1 MSYDQYDP
9 GGLTVE
15 ELSNQLMALQSRL
28 ASTISDVKREDGEI
42 LAKQS
47 QILQDIDSINLN
59 VSAFDSRIGA
69 AEASISL
76 QSDEINLMVREADLT
91 GNYIVS
97 LINLTSTTATIAADN
112 INLVG
117 AVTVLSDITGNL
129 GTITAGNIDLN
140 EGIKIGEFLWLGQG
154 FTDSTPKYIYFNNDG
169 YIRTTDG
176 LFWINS
182 ESRLDLDANTSINF
196 NAQSYSFNSGTSI
209 NFNNIPVTGLNV
221 TVNFG

>member
-47 QILQDIDSINLN
+47 QILQDIDSINLS

-69 AEASISL
+69 AESSISV
-76 QSDEINLMVREADLT
+76 QAGQISSKVSQTDYN
-91 GNYIVS
+91 GNAIAS
-97 LINLTSTTATIAADN
+97 LINQTATTISILASK

>member
-9 GGLTVE
+9 GGLTIE

-47 QILQDIDSINLN
+47 QILQDIDSINLS
-59 VSAFDSRIGA
+59 VSAFDSRLGA
-69 AEASISL
+69 AESSISL
-76 QSDEINLMVREADLT
+76 QADEINLMVREADLT
-91 GNYIVS
+91 GDYIVS

-117 AVTVLSDITGNL
+117 AVTVLSDITGDM
-129 GTITAGNIDLN
+129 GTITAGTIDIQ
-140 EGIKIGEFLWLGQG
+140 EGIKIGKVLWMGEG
-154 FTDSTPKYIYFNNDG
+154 FADTDIKAIYFNNDG
-169 YIRTTDG
+169 I
-176 LFWINS
+176 IQ
-182 ESRLDLDANTSINF
+182 TSDTSF
-196 NAQSYSFNSGTSI
+196 YVQSYSKLYLEAATDIIFKGDSI